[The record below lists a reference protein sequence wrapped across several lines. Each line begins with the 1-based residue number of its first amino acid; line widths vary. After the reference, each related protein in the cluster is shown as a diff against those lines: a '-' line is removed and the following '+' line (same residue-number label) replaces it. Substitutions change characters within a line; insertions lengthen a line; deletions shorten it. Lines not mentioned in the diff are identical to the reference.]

1 MRVFLSIAQAE
12 AVIDNTTSSATYK
25 EAVVLIKTALKNE
38 VTSVEARLDAMI
50 KELNDHGYTSV
61 TSELAQVKIN
71 INTQNTTTEN
81 KYFDNDG
88 NIKESS
94 GDSGAGDSGA
104 GGGGAGGGAPGDAS
118 GGR

>member
-25 EAVVLIKTALKNE
+25 EAVVLIKTTLKNE

-61 TSELAQVKIN
+61 TSELAKVKVN

-94 GDSGAGDSGA
+94 GA
-104 GGGGAGGGAPGDAS
+104 GGDPGESS

>member
-12 AVIDNTTSSATYK
+12 AVIDNTTSSTTYK
-25 EAVVLIKTALKNE
+25 EAIVLIKTALKDE

-61 TSELAQVKIN
+61 TSELAKVKVN
-71 INTQNTTTEN
+71 INSQNTTTEN

-94 GDSGAGDSGA
+94 GA
-104 GGGGAGGGAPGDAS
+104 GGDPGEAS

>member
-12 AVIDNTTSSATYK
+12 AVIDNTTSSTTYK
-25 EAVVLIKTALKNE
+25 EAIVLIKTALKDE

-61 TSELAQVKIN
+61 TSELAKVKVN

-94 GDSGAGDSGA
+94 GA
-104 GGGGAGGGAPGDAS
+104 GGDPGESS

>member
-12 AVIDNTTSSATYK
+12 AVIDNTTFSTTYK
-25 EAVVLIKTALKNE
+25 EAIVLIKTTLKDE
-38 VTSVEARLDAMI
+38 VTSVESRLDAMI

-61 TSELAQVKIN
+61 TSELAKVKVN

-94 GDSGAGDSGA
+94 GA
-104 GGGGAGGGAPGDAS
+104 GGDPGESS

>member
-25 EAVVLIKTALKNE
+25 EAVVLIKTALKDE

-61 TSELAQVKIN
+61 TSELAKVKVN

-94 GDSGAGDSGA
+94 GA
-104 GGGGAGGGAPGDAS
+104 GGDPGESS